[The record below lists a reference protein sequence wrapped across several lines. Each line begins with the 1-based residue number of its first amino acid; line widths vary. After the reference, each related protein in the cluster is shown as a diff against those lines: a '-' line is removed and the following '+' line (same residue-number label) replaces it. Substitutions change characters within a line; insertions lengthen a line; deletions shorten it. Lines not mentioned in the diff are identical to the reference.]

1 MSSFTAMWPVFPFL
15 LFHIRWSISNAT
27 VVLSV
32 ISLPEIKALWA
43 SKITLGKMDFIQLVR
58 TLDIIRE
65 TTLDKLM
72 GRN

>member
-1 MSSFTAMWPVFPFL
+1 MTVFPFL
-15 LFHIRWSISNAT
+15 LLLIWWSISNAT

>member
-1 MSSFTAMWPVFPFL
+1 MSSFTAMWLVFPFL
-15 LFHIRWSISNAT
+15 LFRIRWSISNAT

-32 ISLPEIKALWA
+32 ISLPGKKALWA

-65 TTLDKLM
+65 TTSDKLM